1 MSVYLHDIPLSQA
14 QAKLESA
21 LREADLWRVLGADTI
36 QLDENAI
43 GRTLAEPIWAKTS
56 SPHYHASA
64 MDGFAIRAA
73 QTAGALPSKPTTLDI
88 PTEACYLDTG
98 DPLPPGFDSVIPI
111 ENTEALDENGNLTD
125 AIRDPATIRIRAS
138 VAPWSH
144 VRPLG
149 EDIVAAE
156 LVLPAGHV
164 LRPADLGAI
173 AAAGH
178 TEIQV
183 ARQPRVAILPTG
195 TELVPIGT
203 KLKPGDI
210 LEYNSLVLAAQ
221 VKEMGGEP
229 TRFPITIDDFDL
241 ICERVQAAA
250 KDHDLILLNA
260 GSSAGAEDFS
270 SKVVGKLG
278 TLLVH
283 GVAVRPGHPV
293 ILGVI
298 ARKGVALTK
307 QSQGT
312 SEHEIASSGFDTE
325 DEYRPPNPPRN
336 DIVPI
341 VGVPGYPVSAALT
354 IEIFV
359 EPLIAKWLGRRP
371 KELPTATAQLTRK
384 ITSPGGDDDFVRVA
398 VGRVGGKLLAAPLSR
413 GAGVITSLVRADGLV
428 LLPHGTQGAEAG
440 EQVQVRLYRPRAELD
455 KTIFCIGSHDM
466 TLDLIAQ
473 FLAGHDRRL
482 ASANVGSQG
491 GLVALRRGE
500 AHLAGSHLLDP
511 QTGEY
516 NISYIRQYLPGVK
529 VKVVTL
535 VGREQGLLVKRGN
548 PKHINSLGDLSRPGA
563 ASEAERVSFVNRQR
577 GAGTRV
583 LLDYHLNLLGMD
595 ADSIIGYNQEEYT
608 HLGVAA
614 AVASGRADCGLGI
627 AAAAKALELDFIP
640 LFQERYDLVIPKV
653 HADDDLLA
661 PLFDVLENREFRAAV
676 SALPGY
682 DVSVM
687 GKFIVED

>member
-14 QAKLESA
+14 QSRLEAA
-21 LREADLWRVLGADTI
+21 LREADLWRVLGIDTI
-36 QLDENAI
+36 PLDENAL
-43 GRTLAEPIWAKTS
+43 GRTLAEPVWAKTS

-64 MDGFAIRAA
+64 MDGFAVRAA
-73 QTAGALPSKPTTLDI
+73 ETAGALQTRPVSLQI
-88 PTEACYLDTG
+88 PDQACYLDTG
-98 DPLPPGFDSVIPI
+98 DPLPSGFDSVIPI
-111 ENTEALDENGNLTD
+111 ENTEALDEHSELTD

-138 VAPWSH
+138 VAPWTH

-149 EDIVAAE
+149 EDIVATE

-178 TEIQV
+178 TEIRV
-183 ARQPRVAILPTG
+183 ARKPRVAILPTG

-203 KLKPGDI
+203 QLKPGDI
-210 LEYNSLVLAAQ
+210 LEYNSLVMAAQ
-221 VKEMGGEP
+221 VKDMGGEP
-229 TRFPITIDDFDL
+229 TRFPITSDDFDR
-241 ICERVQAAA
+241 ICERVQEAAQE
-250 KDHDLILLNA
+250 HDLILLNA

-270 SKVVGKLG
+270 SKVVEKLG

-293 ILGVI
+293 IMGMVTRESKI
-298 ARKGVALTK
+298 ENRKP
-307 QSQGT
+307 
-312 SEHEIASSGFDTE
+312 EI
-325 DEYRPPNPPRN
+325 
-336 DIVPI
+336 PI

-371 KELPTATAQLTRK
+371 KVMPTETAQLTRK

-398 VGRVGGKLLAAPLSR
+398 VGRVGEKLLAAPLSR

-511 QTGEY
+511 ETGEY
-516 NISYIRQYLPGVK
+516 NVSYIRQYLPGVK

-535 VGREQGLLVKRGN
+535 VGREQGLIVTPGN
-548 PKHINSLGDLSRPGA
+548 PKGIRSLDDLSRPGA
-563 ASEAERVSFVNRQR
+563 DSARVSFVNRQR

-583 LLDYHLNLLGMD
+583 LLDYQLNQLGIV

-627 AAAAKALELDFIP
+627 AAAAQALNLDFIP
-640 LFQERYDLVIPKV
+640 LYQERYDLVIPKE
-653 HADDDLLA
+653 HAESDLLT
-661 PLFDVLENREFRAAV
+661 PLFAVLENREFRAAV
-676 SALPGY
+676 AALPGY
-682 DVSVM
+682 DVGRM
-687 GKFIVED
+687 GTLVVED

>member
-14 QAKLESA
+14 QSRLETA
-21 LREADLWRVLGADTI
+21 LRDVDLWRVLGAETI
-36 QLDENAI
+36 PLDENAL
-43 GRTLAEPIWAKTS
+43 GRTLAGPIWAKTS

-64 MDGFAIRAA
+64 MDGFAVRAA
-73 QTAGALPSKPTTLDI
+73 ETAGALQTKPVSLQI
-88 PTEACYLDTG
+88 PDQACYLDTG
-98 DPLPPGFDSVIPI
+98 DPLPPGFDSVIQI
-111 ENTEALDENGNLTD
+111 ENTEALDEHGNLTD

-138 VAPWSH
+138 VAPWTH

-149 EDIVAAE
+149 EDIVATE

-173 AAAGH
+173 AASGH
-178 TEIQV
+178 IEIQV
-183 ARQPRVAILPTG
+183 ARKPRVAILPTG

-210 LEYNSLVLAAQ
+210 LEYNSLVMAAQ
-221 VKEMGGEP
+221 VKAMGAEP
-229 TRFPITIDDFDL
+229 TRFPITEDNFDL
-241 ICERVQAAA
+241 ICKRVAEAAQN
-250 KDHDLILLNA
+250 HDLVLLNA

-270 SKVVGKLG
+270 SKVVEKLG
-278 TLLVH
+278 QLLVH

-293 ILGVI
+293 IMGMVKRESKI
-298 ARKGVALTK
+298 ENQK
-307 QSQGT
+307 
-312 SEHEIASSGFDTE
+312 SEI
-325 DEYRPPNPPRN
+325 
-336 DIVPI
+336 PI
-341 VGVPGYPVSAALT
+341 LGVPGYPVSAALT
-354 IEIFV
+354 MEIFV
-359 EPLIAKWLGRRP
+359 EPLIAQWLRRRP
-371 KELPTATAQLTRK
+371 TELPTETAQLPRK

-398 VGRVGGKLLAAPLSR
+398 VGRVGEKLLAAPLSR

-455 KTIFCIGSHDM
+455 RTVFCIGSHDM

-500 AHLAGSHLLDP
+500 AHLAGSHLLNP
-511 QTGEY
+511 ETGEY
-516 NISYIRQYLPGVK
+516 NISYIRQYLPNVP

-548 PKHINSLGDLSRPGA
+548 PKGVKSLEDLSRPGVE
-563 ASEAERVSFVNRQR
+563 SEAARVRFVNRQR

-583 LLDYHLNLLGMD
+583 LLDYQLNLLGIA
-595 ADSIIGYNQEEYT
+595 ADSVIGYNQEEFT

-627 AAAAKALELDFIP
+627 AAAAQALELDFVP
-640 LFQERYDLVIPKV
+640 LYQERYDLVIPKEY
-653 HADDDLLA
+653 AESDLLT
-661 PLFDVLENREFRAAV
+661 PLFAVLENQEFRVAV
-676 SALPGY
+676 AALPGY
-682 DVSVM
+682 DVSKM
-687 GKFIVED
+687 GELVLED

>member
-1 MSVYLHDIPLSQA
+1 
-14 QAKLESA
+14 
-21 LREADLWRVLGADTI
+21 
-36 QLDENAI
+36 
-43 GRTLAEPIWAKTS
+43 
-56 SPHYHASA
+56 
-64 MDGFAIRAA
+64 MDGFAVRAA
-73 QTAGALPSKPTTLDI
+73 QTSGALPSKPVSLQI
-88 PTEACYLDTG
+88 PAEARYLDTG

-111 ENTEALDENGNLTD
+111 ENTEALDEHENLTD
-125 AIRDPATIRIRAS
+125 AIRDPASIRIRAS
-138 VAPWSH
+138 VAPWTH

-149 EDIVAAE
+149 EDIVATE

-173 AAAGH
+173 AASGH

-183 ARQPRVAILPTG
+183 ARKPRVAILPTG
-195 TELVPIGT
+195 TELVPIGS

-221 VKEMGGEP
+221 VRDMGGEP

-241 ICERVQAAA
+241 ICQHVQEAAQ
-250 KDHDLILLNA
+250 DHDLILLNA

-270 SKVVGKLG
+270 SKVVEKLG

-293 ILGVI
+293 ILGTI
-298 ARKGVALTK
+298 DRGPW
-307 QSQGT
+307 
-312 SEHEIASSGFDTE
+312 TE
-325 DEYRPPNPPRN
+325 TTVHRPPST
-336 DIVPI
+336 VPI

-359 EPLIAKWLGRRP
+359 EPLMAKWLGRRP
-371 KELPTATAQLTRK
+371 KELPTETAQLTRK
-384 ITSPGGDDDFVRVA
+384 ITSPGGDDDFVRVV
-398 VGRVGGKLLAAPLSR
+398 VGRVGEKLLAAPLSR

-428 LLPHGTQGAEAG
+428 LLPHGTQGMEAG
-440 EQVQVRLYRPRAELD
+440 EQVQVRLYSPRSELD

-473 FLAGHDRRL
+473 SLAGHDRRL

-511 QTGEY
+511 ETGEY
-516 NISYIRQYLPGVK
+516 NISYIRRYLPGVK

-548 PKHINSLGDLSRPGA
+548 PKNIKSLGDLGRPGP
-563 ASEAERVSFVNRQR
+563 SPPRS
-577 GAGTRV
+577 
-583 LLDYHLNLLGMD
+583 
-595 ADSIIGYNQEEYT
+595 
-608 HLGVAA
+608 
-614 AVASGRADCGLGI
+614 SGRGCGARQLCEPSTGS
-627 AAAAKALELDFIP
+627 
-640 LFQERYDLVIPKV
+640 R
-653 HADDDLLA
+653 HARTVGL
-661 PLFDVLENREFRAAV
+661 
-676 SALPGY
+676 
-682 DVSVM
+682 SVEPI
-687 GKFIVED
+687 GDSTR

>member
-14 QAKLESA
+14 QSRLESA
-21 LREADLWRVLGADTI
+21 LRDADLWRVLGAETI
-36 QLDENAI
+36 PLDENAL
-43 GRTLAEPIWAKTS
+43 GRTLAGPVWARTS

-64 MDGFAIRAA
+64 MDGFAIRAVE
-73 QTAGALPSKPTTLDI
+73 TSGALPSKPVSLQI
-88 PTEACYLDTG
+88 PTQACYLDTG
-98 DPLPPGFDSVIPI
+98 DPLSPGFDSVIPI
-111 ENTEALDENGNLTD
+111 ENTEALDEHGNLTD

-138 VAPWSH
+138 VAPWTH

-149 EDIVAAE
+149 EDIVATE

-173 AAAGH
+173 AASGH
-178 TEIQV
+178 TEIRV
-183 ARQPRVAILPTG
+183 ARKPRIAILPTG
-195 TELVPIGT
+195 TELVPIGSR
-203 KLKPGDI
+203 LKPGDI

-221 VKEMGGEP
+221 VKAMGAEP
-229 TRFPITIDDFDL
+229 TRYPITKDDFEL
-241 ICERVQAAA
+241 ICTRVHEAA
-250 KDHDLILLNA
+250 KDHDLVLLNA

-270 SKVVGKLG
+270 AKVVEKLG
-278 TLLVH
+278 ALLVH

-293 ILGVI
+293 ILGIIDRGQETDEEPV
-298 ARKGVALTK
+298 
-307 QSQGT
+307 
-312 SEHEIASSGFDTE
+312 SSL
-325 DEYRPPNPPRN
+325 RSP
-336 DIVPI
+336 VPI
-341 VGVPGYPVSAALT
+341 IGVPGYPVSAALT

-359 EPLIAKWLGRRP
+359 EPLIAKWLGRRQN
-371 KELPTATAQLTRK
+371 ELPTETAQLTRK

-398 VGRVGGKLLAAPLSR
+398 VGRVGEKLLAAPLSR

-428 LLPHGTQGAEAG
+428 LLPRGTQGAEAG
-440 EQVQVRLYRPRAELD
+440 DQVQVRLYRPRAELD
-455 KTIFCIGSHDM
+455 KTVFCIGSHDM

-511 QTGEY
+511 ETGEY
-516 NISYIRQYLPGVK
+516 NISYIRRYLPDVK

-535 VGREQGLLVKRGN
+535 VGREQGLLVQRGN
-548 PKHINSLGDLSRPGA
+548 PKHIKSLGDLSRPGVESA
-563 ASEAERVSFVNRQR
+563 RPTVSAGEAERVRFVNRQR

-583 LLDYHLNLLGMD
+583 LLDYQLNLLGVET
-595 ADSIIGYNQEEYT
+595 DSIIGYDQEEYT

-627 AAAAKALELDFIP
+627 AAAAKALELDFVP
-640 LFQERYDLVIPKV
+640 LYQERYDLVIPKEY
-653 HADDDLLA
+653 AESDLLM
-661 PLFDVLENREFRAAV
+661 PLFAVLENQDFRAAV
-676 SALPGY
+676 AALPGY
-682 DVSVM
+682 DVSQM
-687 GKFIVED
+687 GNLVLED